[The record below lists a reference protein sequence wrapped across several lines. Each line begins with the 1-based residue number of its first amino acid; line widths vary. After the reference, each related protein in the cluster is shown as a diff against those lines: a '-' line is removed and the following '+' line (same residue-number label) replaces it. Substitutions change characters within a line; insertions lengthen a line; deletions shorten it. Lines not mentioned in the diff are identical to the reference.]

1 MDRDEVEGIGVD
13 GNNDENEEWRR
24 MIQAGQVGEVRKVE
38 RNAEVAVRANDIL
51 IGMVKSEGR
60 KGEEGGPISM
70 NPNFAVES
78 QVIEM
83 QKSILSQKS
92 SLFSLLL
99 LRSIRKFIHYRSFTT
114 AANCPKLLVSL
125 IIEIELIL
133 QQAIPT

>member
-60 KGEEGGPISM
+60 KGEEGGPISV
-70 NPNFAVES
+70 NKS
-78 QVIEM
+78 QVSEM
-83 QKSILSQKS
+83 QNLIGSQKS

-99 LRSIRKFIHYRSFTT
+99 LRSTRKIHSFIIVQTT
-114 AANCPKLLVSL
+114 EKDLYFSNHRNRIDS
-125 IIEIELIL
+125 
-133 QQAIPT
+133 PTS

>member
-60 KGEEGGPISM
+60 KGEEGGPD
-70 NPNFAVES
+70 FS
-78 QVIEM
+78 QQIT
-83 QKSILSQKS
+83 
-92 SLFSLLL
+92 SL
-99 LRSIRKFIHYRSFTT
+99 
-114 AANCPKLLVSL
+114 
-125 IIEIELIL
+125 
-133 QQAIPT
+133 